1 MTTTDKSK
9 KKRGRPKKVQAKPAV
24 EAKIEPIAP
33 DVELNEVFNS
43 NIYFYNGEYIKH
55 AGCFVFHL
63 PSKDM
68 ELNLMREEQIPP
80 SWHDLQITLR
90 AGIYPFE
97 DVVTGA
103 TGQHVLGSEN
113 PHVWIENIEKAV
125 IRFPHGV
132 YTFKELSQRYET

>member
-1 MTTTDKSK
+1 MTTENKSK
-9 KKRGRPKKVQAKPAV
+9 GKRGRPKKVQSKPVV
-24 EAKIEPIAP
+24 EVEIEEIEP

-43 NIYFYNGEYIKH
+43 NIYFHNGEYIKH

-68 ELNLMREEQIPP
+68 EINLMREDAQPG
-80 SWHDLQITLR
+80 SWHDLQIVLR
-90 AGIYPFE
+90 AGIFPFE
-97 DVVTGA
+97 DAVTGA

-113 PHVWIENIEKAV
+113 PHFWIDNIEKAV
-125 IRFPHGV
+125 IKFPDGV